1 MNEEILDKLIE
12 EFIEQRNAIKEM
24 IKELEIH
31 KEKIDTLFGNS
42 LDKRYLRFF
51 EERIKTMTELF
62 KVILDMRKEI
72 IKNTKDEF
80 ELRRKVLGKN
90 DDDIE
95 TLFDIKAMADKVEKL
110 RKEKISLE
118 QTLNKDDDL
127 RSISP
132 LSLVQE
138 NE

>member
-24 IKELEIH
+24 IKELELH
-31 KEKIDTLFGNS
+31 KAKIDTLFGNS